1 MKSTA
6 VEGFTYHRSITLLS
20 GVFGAVFNE
29 IMVTRQDGTKI
40 LVPIAYETKQKYD
53 VRNTQ
58 NPDLNN
64 QLKYKT
70 ILPRL
75 SFKLTSWR
83 KDPDRLTSRFNQMIE
98 QGVDRSTVLSMNSQR
113 NRVPYKFTYEL
124 NAKTKNIDDMLQIVE
139 QILIMF
145 NPSLNVIVKD
155 NPDLNAN
162 SAINIKLMDSQMQD
176 IFDGSFEDEQILETA
191 FSFEVDGWLYMPTAS
206 AKIITK
212 VIINVFD
219 MDTNEHLDTI
229 IEVP

>member
-1 MKSTA
+1 MKA
-6 VEGFTYHRSITLLS
+6 LDHFTYHSTIKLLS

-29 IMVTRQDGTKI
+29 IMITRADGLQI

-53 VRNTQ
+53 SRLKQ
-58 NPDLNN
+58 NPDTAS
-64 QLKYKT
+64 QLKYKS
-70 ILPRL
+70 ILPRM

-83 KDPDRLTSRFNQMIE
+83 KDPDRQLSRHNQLI
-98 QGVDRSTVLSMNSQR
+98 QQNVDRTAVLSMNSQR
-113 NRVPYKFTYEL
+113 NRMPYKFTYEL

-139 QILIMF
+139 QVIIMF
-145 NPSLNVIVKD
+145 NPSLNVFVKD
-155 NPDLNAN
+155 NPDLDAN

-176 IFDGSFEDEQILETA
+176 IFDGSFEDEQVLETT
-191 FSFEVDGWLYMPTAS
+191 FSFEVDGWLYMPTAT

-212 VIINVFD
+212 VIVNVFD

>member
-1 MKSTA
+1 MKSLDN
-6 VEGFTYHRSITLLS
+6 FTYHRTITLLS

-29 IMVTRQDGTKI
+29 ITITRADGATI

-83 KDPDRLTSRFNQMIE
+83 RDPDRMTSKYHQLLE
-98 QGVDRSTVLSMNSQR
+98 AGVDRETVTEMSSQR

-124 NAKTKNIDDMLQIVE
+124 SAKTKNIDDMLQIVE
-139 QILIMF
+139 QILVMF
-145 NPSLNVIVKD
+145 NPTLNVTVKD
-155 NPDLNAN
+155 NPDLNSG
-162 SAINIKLMDSQMQD
+162 SAINIKLNDSQMQD
-176 IFDGSFEDEQILETA
+176 IFDGSFEDEQSLETT
-191 FSFEVDGWLYMPTAS
+191 FSFDMDGWLYMPTAT

-212 VIINVFD
+212 VIVNVFD
-219 MDTNEHLDTI
+219 MDTKEHLETFV
-229 IEVP
+229 EVP

>member
-1 MKSTA
+1 MKSL
-6 VEGFTYHRSITLLS
+6 ESFTYHRSITLLS

-29 IMVTRQDGTKI
+29 ISIIRQDGTQI

-53 VRNTQ
+53 SRLKQ
-58 NPDLNN
+58 NPDTAS
-64 QLKYKT
+64 QLKYKI

-83 KDPDRLTSRFNQMIE
+83 KDPDRQTSRFNQLIE

-124 NAKTKNIDDMLQIVE
+124 NAKTKTIDDMLQIVE

-145 NPSLNVIVKD
+145 NPSLNVIVED

-176 IFDGSFEDEQILETA
+176 IFDGSFEDEQVLETT

-212 VIINVFD
+212 VIVNVFD
-219 MDTNEHLDTI
+219 MGTNEHLDTI